1 MRRAFLE
8 ENLCDCPVFSRL
20 DPVSEADHNP
30 SSETAPQTGE
40 SFEKQNHR
48 VTKVGIRKK
57 LDSSATGFAF
67 QGFWS
72 LESITKLS
80 LQFLADPL
88 EHVCADKFN
97 VT

>member
-1 MRRAFLE
+1 M
-8 ENLCDCPVFSRL
+8 
-20 DPVSEADHNP
+20 
-30 SSETAPQTGE
+30 
-40 SFEKQNHR
+40 
-48 VTKVGIRKK
+48 TKVAIQKR

-88 EHVCADKFN
+88 ERVWADKFN